1 MGCEES
7 GIDGR
12 FQIHGRTLTA
22 TASNFRLV
30 PLRSGCNISRSEVTM
45 SDSKPGPVL
54 VKNRSVSL
62 FDAVRSLELAGKQYA
77 RLFVHGSA
85 TIEIY
90 APRGKDD
97 QTPHERDELYVIASG
112 SGTFVN
118 GEQRMS
124 FSKGDVLFAAAG
136 EEHRFE
142 DFSDDFY
149 TWVIF
154 YGPHGGEKHEG
165 PSLVQ
170 KSPATEPT
178 LK

>member
-1 MGCEES
+1 MAEPK
-7 GIDGR
+7 
-12 FQIHGRTLTA
+12 L
-22 TASNFRLV
+22 
-30 PLRSGCNISRSEVTM
+30 
-45 SDSKPGPVL
+45 GPVL
-54 VKNRSVSL
+54 VKDRSVSL
-62 FDAVRSLELAGKQYA
+62 FDAVRSLESAGKQYA

-97 QTPHERDELYVIASG
+97 QTPHERDELYVIANG

-118 GEQRMS
+118 GEQRMP

-142 DFSDDFY
+142 DFTDDFY

-154 YGPHGGEKHEG
+154 YGPPGGEKHQG
-165 PSLVQ
+165 PTAVTADGSSSQ
-170 KSPATEPT
+170 PK
-178 LK
+178 